1 MGTVSNQEWLHLL
14 LESLTDRI
22 ELGHREGCCRPS
34 SASEAFLSAISGR
47 GNIFL
52 LHRLLLPLGLLWL
65 PFRLDRRS
73 QTITI
78 SFACLPVLFPLAFDA
93 EALEL
98 EGTVLD
104 LAAAFLGA
112 ALDFALT
119 FFLGDAFKV
128 LGRRPRRAFAG
139 CGPSGLS
146 SPSLAA
152 FFKPSCMRR
161 RTSNHF
167 GKDKRG
173 ILAGK
178 KWGRWITFQLP

>member
-1 MGTVSNQEWLHLL
+1 MEWNHMAKCETGPPHPQQRRWTTCNCKNIRYRSVLVGTVSNQEWLHLL

-78 SFACLPVLFPLAFDA
+78 SNISFKLRLLARSLPTGVRCWSSW
-93 EALEL
+93 
-98 EGTVLD
+98 T
-104 LAAAFLGA
+104 
-112 ALDFALT
+112 
-119 FFLGDAFKV
+119 
-128 LGRRPRRAFAG
+128 RRHQSWTWLL
-139 CGPSGLS
+139 PS
-146 SPSLAA
+146 
-152 FFKPSCMRR
+152 
-161 RTSNHF
+161 
-167 GKDKRG
+167 
-173 ILAGK
+173 
-178 KWGRWITFQLP
+178 